1 MVLLSHIQWEK
12 TLCIL
17 IIISD
22 GATTKTETK
31 GRKEESLINL
41 LGDSNSGYLIFKYKI
56 LLNK

>member
-22 GATTKTETK
+22 GATTKTGK
-31 GRKEESLINL
+31 QKEEKKSHL
-41 LGDSNSGYLIFKYKI
+41 
-56 LLNK
+56 